1 MSSGSLTV
9 RFVYNSK
16 LEVLCLYYMY
26 GASEHTWS
34 VTSVACTL
42 YDVVPCLTSIAWVSL
57 VPRPHSAFRHLQFVR
72 RESLGTRLQLGT
84 TSRVVTWQV
93 PHPLMQLLFLN
104 SVHLQVLTVNEVLR

>member
-1 MSSGSLTV
+1 MLI
-9 RFVYNSK
+9 
-16 LEVLCLYYMY
+16 LYVY

-42 YDVVPCLTSIAWVSL
+42 YDIVPCLTSTAWVSL
-57 VPRPHSAFRHLQFVR
+57 IPRPRSDFRHLPFVHG
-72 RESLGTRLQLGT
+72 ESLGTRLQLGT

-104 SVHLQVLTVNEVLR
+104 SVHLQVLTVNKVLR